1 LEKWL
6 KKAKKELEKWRRD
19 PISDLAVGREAVWSF
34 KVDKLEDQLD
44 MYWRQRAHVN
54 WLQFGDRNTTYF
66 HNACSARKRRN
77 RIGRFQRE
85 DGSWVE
91 EEGAKQS
98 FISNY
103 FVQLFRTSVT
113 DSGLHMQQL
122 LGAVQPRVTPLMNE
136 HLTKEF
142 TQEEIKAAL
151 DSIGDLKA
159 PRLDG
164 MPAVFFKSFWDVV
177 GQQLTKEVLD
187 VLRGGWL
194 PEGWNDTIISL
205 IPKVEKLDKVTD
217 LRPISLCNVVYKV
230 VSKVLS
236 SRLRDVIPKI
246 ITPTKV
252 ILYQED

>member
-1 LEKWL
+1 
-6 KKAKKELEKWRRD
+6 
-19 PISDLAVGREAVWSF
+19 
-34 KVDKLEDQLD
+34 
-44 MYWRQRAHVN
+44 
-54 WLQFGDRNTTYF
+54 
-66 HNACSARKRRN
+66 
-77 RIGRFQRE
+77 
-85 DGSWVE
+85 
-91 EEGAKQS
+91 
-98 FISNY
+98 
-103 FVQLFRTSVT
+103 
-113 DSGLHMQQL
+113 MQQL